1 MKYLFTLILSFL
13 FVTLISISAEAA
25 NNKLGPEMATANVVV
40 NGSPNVTLAPNPCN
54 TYSIIKFENPL
65 GLTHSVEVFDLIG
78 NKVYE
83 VQNIEGNSTRLN
95 VNSLE
100 PGMYFVFLYRE
111 NQKIYRSRLIISR
124 N

>member
-65 GLTHSVEVFDLIG
+65 GLTHSV
-78 NKVYE
+78 YE